1 MMALATYVGT
11 LQGSDPP
18 NAKAPQGDVVDPA
31 DMVVVEATDETTA
44 DEDTTA
50 SETESADAIAA
61 S

>member
-1 MMALATYVGT
+1 
-11 LQGSDPP
+11 
-18 NAKAPQGDVVDPA
+18 
-31 DMVVVEATDETTA
+31 MVVVEATDETTA